1 MFNYVQ
7 IISIWYVHPSE
18 NHFACA
24 GSHETSFQNYGISWY
39 LTHSHSIPMAF
50 CDCVVLNVPRWAK
63 LLRVLVAC
71 PGVRARAWSWP
82 KRRWSA
88 TRRIRSTAV
97 CWNALGSSSR
107 RSCVTTSERWREATD
122 HQIWLPYVAMIW
134 NWGNHAVLEG
144 MDD

>member
-1 MFNYVQ
+1 MFKSCQSGMFILQKITLPAQAHTKLV
-7 IISIWYVHPSE
+7 SKTMVFH
-18 NHFACA
+18 
-24 GSHETSFQNYGISWY
+24 GISLY

-50 CDCVVLNVPRWAK
+50 CDCVVLNLPRWAK
-63 LLRVLVAC
+63 LLRVLVAS

-97 CWNALGSSSR
+97 CWNALGSSLR
-107 RSCVTTSERWREATD
+107 RSCVTTSARWREATD

-144 MDD
+144 IDD